1 MKLAGQQI
9 LPASQDVVWRA
20 LLDPDVLSRTLPG
33 CESLDP
39 ADPDAYRMRMKL
51 AIASVQGLFDGKVSI
66 TEQDPPHCYRL
77 NVEGRGKIGFVNGG
91 GVLRLEPSGSGGDSP
106 ATLVHYE
113 GEVKVGGMIASVGQR
128 LLDMT
133 SKMMIRRFFSAL
145 TSEIAA
151 GAGAL

>member
-20 LLDPDVLSRTLPG
+20 LLDPDVLARTLPG

-39 ADPDAYRMRMKL
+39 AGPDAYRMRMKL

-66 TEQDPPHCYRL
+66 TEQDPPHSYRL

>member
-9 LPASQDVVWRA
+9 LPAPQDVVWRA
-20 LLDPDVLSRTLPG
+20 LLDPGVLSRTLPG

-39 ADPDAYRMRMKL
+39 VGPDAYRMRMKL
-51 AIASVQGLFDGKVSI
+51 AIAGVQGLFDGKVSI
-66 TEQDPPHCYRL
+66 TEQDPPHSYRL

-91 GVLRLEPSGSGGDSP
+91 GVLRLEPSGGGGDSP

-128 LLDMT
+128 LLGMT

-145 TSEIAA
+145 ASEITA

>member
-1 MKLAGQQI
+1 MKLAGQHI

-20 LLDPDVLSRTLPG
+20 LLDPDVLARTLPG

-39 ADPDAYRMRMKL
+39 VGPDAYRMQMKL

-66 TEQDPPHCYRL
+66 TEQDPPHSYRL

-91 GVLRLEPSGSGGDSP
+91 GLLRLEPSGSGGESL

-145 TSEIAA
+145 ASEITA